1 MNKRILFISIA
12 GLLSL
17 IGCVKEPVQQ
27 ENRLMNVS
35 VNLATVQT
43 KTYLGEVEDGR
54 RQVYWSAGDAINLN
68 GYESLPLTQEQAG
81 KATADFQLYN
91 GALPYKVIYPSSIC
105 GISTASFSYLSIS
118 AFALSSTSE
127 D

>member
-1 MNKRILFISIA
+1 
-12 GLLSL
+12 
-17 IGCVKEPVQQ
+17 
-27 ENRLMNVS
+27 MNVS

-81 KATADFQLYN
+81 KAAADFQLYN
-91 GALPYKVIYPSSIC
+91 GALPYKVIYPASIC
-105 GISTASFSYLSIS
+105 GEFAADGQPS
-118 AFALSSTSE
+118 ALHRKIL
-127 D
+127 

>member
-1 MNKRILFISIA
+1 
-12 GLLSL
+12 
-17 IGCVKEPVQQ
+17 
-27 ENRLMNVS
+27 MNVS

-54 RQVYWSAGDAINLN
+54 RQVYWSTGDAINLN

-91 GALPYKVIYPSSIC
+91 GALPYKVIYPASIC
-105 GISTASFSYLSIS
+105 GEFAADGTVIAVGYCLQYPPATS
-118 AFALSSTSE
+118 APFGTRPRTPAGRALSGNPAYCTRRRDYSA
-127 D
+127 